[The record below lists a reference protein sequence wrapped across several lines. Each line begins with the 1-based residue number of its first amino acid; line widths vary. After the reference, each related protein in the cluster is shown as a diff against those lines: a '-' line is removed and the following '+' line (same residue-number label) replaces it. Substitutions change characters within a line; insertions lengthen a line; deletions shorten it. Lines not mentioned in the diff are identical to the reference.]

1 MGARISPEDNRVSL
15 LLKPQ
20 PFADKIP
27 SIPILAPTAVDVPEV
42 GGKKFPVN
50 LMTQSEP
57 AVKGRPE
64 GESMDVVVAEASN
77 RAVPM
82 AVGYKVGGAK
92 MGSVIPM
99 KRKLVKTMMYH
110 SIKDFVISFFR
121 KPPSAGIGPGVIFEV
136 CLPLFYYIEQE
147 QSIALFFDTAT
158 KHDIH

>member
-1 MGARISPEDNRVSL
+1 M
-15 LLKPQ
+15 
-20 PFADKIP
+20 
-27 SIPILAPTAVDVPEV
+27 

-110 SIKDFVISFFR
+110 SIKDFVISLFR
-121 KPPSAGIGPGVIFEV
+121 TPPSAGAGTGA
-136 CLPLFYYIEQE
+136 LP
-147 QSIALFFDTAT
+147 
-158 KHDIH
+158 